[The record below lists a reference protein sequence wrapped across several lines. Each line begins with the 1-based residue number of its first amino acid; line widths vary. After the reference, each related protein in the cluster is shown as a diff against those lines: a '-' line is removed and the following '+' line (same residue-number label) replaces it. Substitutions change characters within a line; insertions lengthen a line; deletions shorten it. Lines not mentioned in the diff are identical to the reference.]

1 MQARGGLL
9 GSDFG
14 AAQTSNVQAYNT
26 DINNSIENERQSAI
40 NDIFA
45 EIRTN
50 ATAEIA
56 AKRAA
61 KEAGAKEYLTYLAG
75 ATERKATKHS
85 NAAKILLSK

>member
-14 AAQTSNVQAYNT
+14 AAQTSNVQGYNT
-26 DINNSIENERQSAI
+26 EVENLVNAEKQSAL

-56 AKRAA
+56 KKRAA
-61 KEAGAKEYLTYLAG
+61 KEAGASEYLSYLQ
-75 ATERKATKHS
+75 
-85 NAAKILLSK
+85 